1 MNYNRNFLK
10 SRPPHIA
17 KRKLA
22 KSPEAIRDGKTENI
36 SLTENVLAFVI
47 SGGSA
52 ICASS
57 SMTWSKPT
65 G

>member
-1 MNYNRNFLK
+1 MNYNRNFRK

-47 SGGSA
+47 SG
-52 ICASS
+52 ASS

>member
-1 MNYNRNFLK
+1 MNHNRNRRK
-10 SRPPHIA
+10 SKPPHITN
-17 KRKLA
+17 RKLA

-36 SLTENVLAFVI
+36 CLTENVLVSII
-47 SGGSA
+47 SSGSA

-57 SMTWSKPT
+57 SMAQSKPT